1 MIKYE
6 IEGGSLPVVICYP
19 QEGETLCTQSGAMSW
34 MSPNIKMDTNSGAES
49 TDGINIFLKTIDGET
64 TEIKCKLSDPV
75 SSIIEQYKKSNHI
88 ENKVQ
93 ILLTFKGKS
102 LNPNEK
108 VEKYDI
114 QSDEVLHVIVRLPG
128 GR

>member
-1 MIKYE
+1 
-6 IEGGSLPVVICYP
+6 
-19 QEGETLCTQSGAMSW
+19 
-34 MSPNIKMDTNSGAES
+34 MDTNSGAES

-128 GR
+128 GK

>member
-1 MIKYE
+1 
-6 IEGGSLPVVICYP
+6 
-19 QEGETLCTQSGAMSW
+19 
-34 MSPNIKMDTNSGAES
+34 
-49 TDGINIFLKTIDGET
+49 
-64 TEIKCKLSDPV
+64 V
-75 SSIIEQYKKSNHI
+75 SFIIEQYKKTNHI